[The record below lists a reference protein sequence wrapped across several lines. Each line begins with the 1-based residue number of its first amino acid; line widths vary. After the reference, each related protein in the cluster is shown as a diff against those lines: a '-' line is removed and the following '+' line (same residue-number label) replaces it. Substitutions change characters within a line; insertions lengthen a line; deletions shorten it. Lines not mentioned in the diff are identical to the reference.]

1 MTSSVGIIGAGTMG
15 QGIAQVAALAGE
27 QVLLYDVK
35 TAQSREA
42 RDKIFGFLDKMA
54 GKGQVSLNDVAAAKE
69 RIHLAGSLKDLH
81 PVNLVI
87 EAVVEQLRV
96 KQDLFTELE
105 TIVGAGTTL
114 ASNTSSLSIT
124 GIAAA
129 CKRPERVL
137 GIHFFNPAPL
147 MPLVEVVPAMQ
158 TAKAIGEAIKTQLQH
173 WGKTPVIAKD
183 TPGFIVNRVARPF
196 YSEAL
201 RILEEGIASEA
212 VIDAVME
219 GASFPMGPFALMDY
233 IGNDVN
239 FSVTAS
245 MYAAYSG
252 EPRYRPSIYQQRLV
266 EAGFLGRKTGR
277 GFYQYPRLKSPVN
290 FSDAVARQ
298 IEDRILTL
306 LVNEAADAWYYGVAT
321 AADIDQAMQLGAGYP
336 QGLLKWVEQLDMA
349 QSIRK
354 LESWHRYYGDPRYR
368 VSPGLRYIS
377 ERNSNFHTEFR
388 R

>member
-54 GKGQVSLNDVAAAKE
+54 GKGQISLSDVAATKE

-105 TIVGAGTTL
+105 TIVGASTTL

-219 GASFPMGPFALMDY
+219 GAGFPMGPFALMDY

-277 GFYQYPRLKSPVN
+277 GFYQYPRVKAPVN

-298 IEDRILTL
+298 ILDRILTL
-306 LVNEAADAWYYGVAT
+306 LVNEAADAWYYGIAT

>member
-219 GASFPMGPFALMDY
+219 GAGFPMGPFALMDY

-277 GFYQYPRLKSPVN
+277 GFYQYPRVKAPVN

-298 IEDRILTL
+298 ILDRILTL
-306 LVNEAADAWYYGVAT
+306 LVNEAADAWYYGIAT

-336 QGLLKWVEQLDMA
+336 QGLLKWAEQMDMA

>member
-201 RILEEGIASEA
+201 RILEEGIASET

-219 GASFPMGPFALMDY
+219 GAGFPMGPFALMDY

-277 GFYQYPRLKSPVN
+277 GFYQYPRVKAPVN

-298 IEDRILTL
+298 ILDRILTL

-336 QGLLKWVEQLDMA
+336 QGLLKWAEQLDMA

>member
-54 GKGQVSLNDVAAAKE
+54 GKGQISLNDVAAAKE

-105 TIVGAGTTL
+105 TIVGASTTL

-219 GASFPMGPFALMDY
+219 GAGFPMGPFALMDY

-277 GFYQYPRLKSPVN
+277 GFYQYPRVKAPVN

-298 IEDRILTL
+298 ILDRILTL
-306 LVNEAADAWYYGVAT
+306 LVNEAADAWYYGIAT

-336 QGLLKWVEQLDMA
+336 QGLLKWAEQLDMA

>member
-54 GKGQVSLNDVAAAKE
+54 GKGQISLNDVAAAKE

-219 GASFPMGPFALMDY
+219 GAGFPMGPFALMDY

-306 LVNEAADAWYYGVAT
+306 LVNEAADAWYYGIAT
-321 AADIDQAMQLGAGYP
+321 AADIEQAMRLGAGYP
-336 QGLLKWVEQLDMA
+336 QGLLKWAEQLDMA

-354 LESWHRYYGDPRYR
+354 FESWHRYYGDPRYG
-368 VSPGLRYIS
+368 VSPGSRYIS

>member
-54 GKGQVSLNDVAAAKE
+54 GKGQISLNDVAAAKE

-105 TIVGAGTTL
+105 TIVGASTTL

-219 GASFPMGPFALMDY
+219 GAGFPMGPFALMDY

-298 IEDRILTL
+298 ILDRILTL

-336 QGLLKWVEQLDMA
+336 QGLLKWAEQLDMA

>member
-54 GKGQVSLNDVAAAKE
+54 GKGQISLNDVAAAKE

-105 TIVGAGTTL
+105 TIVGASTTL

-219 GASFPMGPFALMDY
+219 GAGFPMGPFALMDY

-298 IEDRILTL
+298 ILDRILTL
-306 LVNEAADAWYYGVAT
+306 LVNEAADAWYYGIAT

-336 QGLLKWVEQLDMA
+336 QGLLKWAEQMDMA

>member
-54 GKGQVSLNDVAAAKE
+54 GKGQISLNDVAAAKE

-219 GASFPMGPFALMDY
+219 GAGFPMGPFALMDY

-298 IEDRILTL
+298 ILDRILTL

>member
-137 GIHFFNPAPL
+137 GIHFFNLAPL

-219 GASFPMGPFALMDY
+219 GAGFPMGPFALMDY

>member
-219 GASFPMGPFALMDY
+219 GAGFPMGPFALMDY

-277 GFYQYPRLKSPVN
+277 GFYQYPRVKAPVN

-298 IEDRILTL
+298 ILDRILTL
-306 LVNEAADAWYYGVAT
+306 LVNEAADAWYYGIAT

-336 QGLLKWVEQLDMA
+336 QGLLKWAEQLDMA

>member
-54 GKGQVSLNDVAAAKE
+54 GKGQISLNDVAAAKE

-105 TIVGAGTTL
+105 TIVGASTTL

-201 RILEEGIASEA
+201 RILEEGIASET

-219 GASFPMGPFALMDY
+219 GAGFPMGPFALMDY

-277 GFYQYPRLKSPVN
+277 GFYQYPRVKAPVN

-298 IEDRILTL
+298 ILDRILTL
-306 LVNEAADAWYYGVAT
+306 LVNEAADAWYYGIAT

-336 QGLLKWVEQLDMA
+336 QGLLKWAEQLDMA

>member
-54 GKGQVSLNDVAAAKE
+54 GKGQISLNDVAAAKE

-105 TIVGAGTTL
+105 TIVGASTTL

-219 GASFPMGPFALMDY
+219 GAGFPMGPFALMDY

-277 GFYQYPRLKSPVN
+277 GFYQYPRVKAPVN

-298 IEDRILTL
+298 ILDRILTL
-306 LVNEAADAWYYGVAT
+306 LVNEAADAWYYGIAT